1 MDHATTRYSGK
12 INWVQIDIGAAAK
25 DLDAE
30 DRHGTALH
38 GRMAR
43 QRCAELET

>member
-25 DLDAE
+25 DLDPQ

-43 QRCAELET
+43 Q

>member
-12 INWVQIDIGAAAK
+12 INWVQIDVGAAAK
-25 DLDAE
+25 DLDGQ
-30 DRHGTALH
+30 DLHGTALH

-43 QRCAELET
+43 Q

>member
-1 MDHATTRYSGK
+1 MDHAATRYSGE
-12 INWVQIDIGAAAK
+12 INWVQIHIRAT
-25 DLDAE
+25 DLDPQ

-43 QRCAELET
+43 QWCAELET

>member
-1 MDHATTRYSGK
+1 MDHAATVYSGK
-12 INWVQIDIGAAAK
+12 INWVEIDIGAAAK
-25 DLDAE
+25 DLDPK

-43 QRCAELET
+43 Q